1 VRVVSPANVDLPDSI
16 FSGYEE
22 LEGKALVLALFDGD
36 GTSVTALEQG
46 QTGIVLLDRTPFYA
60 ERGGQ
65 AGDRGAIARAGAS
78 FDVTDT
84 QYQDKTHKRILH
96 RGTMTA
102 GSLHSGDEVTAFVDP
117 TWRREIRRHHSVTH
131 LLQRALKE
139 ALGDSVAQ
147 RGSAVYPDHT
157 RFDFDAPGGALSREQ
172 ERQVQA
178 RVNELIRA
186 DYHRS
191 VDIMPFSD
199 AIARG
204 AVFMKGEH
212 YGDVVRVVAFGPSV
226 ELCGGTHVESTGEI
240 GHFVLT
246 SESAIAAGVRRV
258 EGVVSE
264 SADRFVAGVRDVV
277 EQAAA
282 AVTAPPEKLGESVA
296 RLVHERRDLEKQI
309 AALQAQLAGASAGEH
324 LRAAQD
330 VDGVPCLVVRAD
342 DADGVRTLNDAIR
355 GRWPK
360 GVLAIAGGDSSK
372 VSVLVT
378 VSDDLVAR
386 GISANAILAKMMTF
400 VNGRGGG
407 SAALAQGGGK
417 NAAGIE
423 AALASVPEAIRA
435 QRA

>member
-1 VRVVSPANVDLPDSI
+1 M
-16 FSGYEE
+16 
-22 LEGKALVLALFDGD
+22 
-36 GTSVTALEQG
+36 
-46 QTGIVLLDRTPFYA
+46 
-60 ERGGQ
+60 
-65 AGDRGAIARAGAS
+65 
-78 FDVTDT
+78 TDT

-96 RGTMTA
+96 QGMVTA
-102 GSLHSGDEVTAFVDP
+102 GSVRAGDEVTAFVDP

-139 ALGDSVAQ
+139 TLGDSVAQ

-157 RFDFDAPGGALSREQ
+157 RFDFDAPGGALKREQ

-191 VDIMPFSD
+191 VDIMPFAE

-204 AVFMKGEH
+204 AVFMKGEN
-212 YGDVVRVVAFGPSV
+212 YGDTVRVVTFGPSI

-258 EGVVSE
+258 EGVVSD
-264 SADRFVAGVRDVV
+264 SADRFVIRMRDAM

-282 AVTAPPEKLGESVA
+282 VVTAPPEKLGESVA

-309 AALQAQLAGASAGEH
+309 AALQAQLAGASATDH
-324 LRAAQD
+324 LSAVQD
-330 VDGVPCLVVRAD
+330 IDGVPYLAVRAE
-342 DADGVRTLNDAIR
+342 DAAGVRTLSDAIR

-360 GVLAIAGGDSSK
+360 GVLAVVGGDESK

-378 VSDDLVAR
+378 VSEDLVAH
-386 GISANAILAKMMTF
+386 GIAANEILAKMMTF

-407 SAALAQGGGK
+407 SATLAQGGGR
-417 NAAGIE
+417 NGAGIE
-423 AALASVPEAIRA
+423 AALAAVPDAIRA
-435 QRA
+435 VRA